1 VTGADQF
8 RNQMNEIPGA
18 PRRFASHGASD
29 RFATTQGRALWVV
42 LYRFPTAFQW
52 VTMPLAEMGVP
63 IGTAR
68 NSLKKFAKSGC
79 QFREEEERAQS
90 LAVVSNYSCARSNV
104 LMAKRA
110 LKRVA

>member
-1 VTGADQF
+1 
-8 RNQMNEIPGA
+8 
-18 PRRFASHGASD
+18 
-29 RFATTQGRALWVV
+29 
-42 LYRFPTAFQW
+42 
-52 VTMPLAEMGVP
+52 MGVP

-110 LKRVA
+110 LSALLEFMQNCLACFGASQLTRLQSSFTRAAKSFGSLARKSR